1 MLPEARQREIVEHVT
16 DKGGCSVDELAA
28 LMECSKATIRRDLN
42 TLAEK
47 QLIER
52 SHGGAVPATS
62 VGQEQNYRQREV
74 QNLEAKMA
82 IAERALEEIHDNQVV
97 CFDAGSTTMQIAKGL
112 SANGSLMAVTNS
124 PLQAMELDDTGVE
137 VKLTGGSLRSPTYSL
152 VGPSAERFMERM
164 TFDLLFLG
172 TNAIHPTEGLMTP
185 NEAEA
190 NIKSLMIEKS
200 NRVVLVSDRSKFN
213 EQSFISFADVSEI
226 DLLITDS
233 ELPPELQDSFEG
245 GNVEVDAVSMA

>member
-1 MLPEARQREIVEHVT
+1 
-16 DKGGCSVDELAA
+16 
-28 LMECSKATIRRDLN
+28 
-42 TLAEK
+42 
-47 QLIER
+47 
-52 SHGGAVPATS
+52 
-62 VGQEQNYRQREV
+62 
-74 QNLEAKMA
+74 MA

-172 TNAIHPTEGLMTP
+172 TNAIHPSEGLMTP

-200 NRVVLVSDRSKFN
+200 NRVVLVSDHSKFN
-213 EQSFISFADVSEI
+213 EQSFISFAEFSEI

-233 ELPPELQDSFEG
+233 ELPSELQDKFEG
-245 GNVEVDAVSMA
+245 GNVEIASVTVA